1 MSDAGGEVARLVVD
15 AMRTLTPR
23 QLTETI
29 VRLEACGG
37 WEAAESTFAYVG
49 SYDPSPAQL
58 VRSLAKQVQVGPR
71 EVAGWLRGAMAM
83 AQATVPESTVE
94 IVWTGPSPTL
104 TSLRRTEQA
113 LLEVIDAAQR
123 DLWVVSF
130 ATYGLPSVCAALV
143 AAAGRACRVR
153 LLLESE
159 VESDGRLARGSV
171 EAVPNDV
178 RSCCELYVWPRERR
192 DTDERGRF
200 GLLHA
205 KCAVADA
212 EILFV
217 GSANLTDAAFDRNIE
232 LGVLT
237 RGGRSAA
244 TVERQ
249 LRWLIDSGTMAR
261 VRDDDSGASPR

>member
-1 MSDAGGEVARLVVD
+1 MNGAGDEFARLVID
-15 AMRTLTPR
+15 AVRTLTSR
-23 QLTETI
+23 QLNDTI
-29 VRLEACGG
+29 TRLESCGG
-37 WEAAESTFAYVG
+37 WEAAESVFAYVG
-49 SYDPSPAQL
+49 SYDPASARV
-58 VRSLAKQVQVGPR
+58 VRDLAKQAKVGPH

-83 AQATVPESTVE
+83 AESGTPESTVE

-113 LLEVIDAAQR
+113 LFEVIEAAQR
-123 DLWVVSF
+123 ELWIVSF

-143 AAAGRACRVR
+143 AAAGRGCRVR

-159 VESDGRLARGSV
+159 VESDGRLAHGSV
-171 EAVPNDV
+171 EAVPDEV

-205 KCAVADA
+205 KCAVADG

-237 RGGRSAA
+237 RGGRPAA
-244 TVERQ
+244 IVERQ
-249 LRWLIDSGTMAR
+249 LRWLVDSATMAL
-261 VRDDDSGASPR
+261 VRDDSAGPPS